1 MSIPQFFVTIF
12 RLLRHGGASIE
23 TRPPP
28 LPPGLWVYNSANMTQ
43 APKDIR
49 SPADKARN
57 TAGIVGSIEHEDY
70 VLHPEKGGRA
80 STRHV
85 G

>member
-1 MSIPQFFVTIF
+1 
-12 RLLRHGGASIE
+12 
-23 TRPPP
+23 
-28 LPPGLWVYNSANMTQ
+28 MTQ